1 MSDRRFCFAVTIATR
16 PGASSDGWCSNPKS
30 DGTYILCK
38 FLPVGTSW
46 EKAVSDAFCVQGDS
60 GFPVQLR
67 DCHGSVME
75 FRGCPYSF
83 TTGI

>member
-1 MSDRRFCFAVTIATR
+1 MSNTRFCFVVTEATR
-16 PGASSDGWCSNPKS
+16 PGDSSGGWFSNQKEN
-30 DGTYILCK
+30 GTYTLCK
-38 FLPVGTSW
+38 FLPVGTSL
-46 EKAVSDAFCVQGDS
+46 EKAVSEGFCVQGDS